1 MARSRRKVS
10 KTINHG
16 KEMLEEG
23 NSFYV
28 SAMKLHTMELLPSKL
43 ARLVEDNSQYFNVR
57 HCSGEN
63 TDDGQWQY
71 EIVQER
77 ADGPP
82 FPKFLLPADVLLG
95 CTKLAID
102 EGKGEVKL
110 DPNHEPGP
118 KRNTS
123 ATPASTKKRG
133 RPSTGASKKTPKKT
147 GKPKKEPKTTSV
159 GRPKK
164 KFVPFVE
171 PAEAA
176 EPLPKKPKKEPKKS
190 VGKPKKSAAKPKK
203 KCVPFVESAE
213 STEPPPNAD
222 GPAEDS
228 VVTDTDS
235 DAPAP
240 KKKAGRPKKDSST
253 PKPTKKKKESATT
266 PNTEGSKKRGR
277 PKGSGKKKPEEP
289 EKSKASGKKKSEGAG
304 KGKSEG
310 SKSKKG
316 GQSKKDKKDGDDIS
330 LTKIVGKKRKSIGP
344 MIKEVKDVFSE
355 FKKKRK
361 VLEL

>member
-16 KEMLEEG
+16 REMLEEG

-43 ARLVEDNSQYFNVR
+43 AKLVEDNSQYFNVR

-171 PAEAA
+171 
-176 EPLPKKPKKEPKKS
+176 
-190 VGKPKKSAAKPKK
+190 
-203 KCVPFVESAE
+203 SAE

-222 GPAEDS
+222 GPPEDS

-253 PKPTKKKKESATT
+253 PKPTKKQKESATT